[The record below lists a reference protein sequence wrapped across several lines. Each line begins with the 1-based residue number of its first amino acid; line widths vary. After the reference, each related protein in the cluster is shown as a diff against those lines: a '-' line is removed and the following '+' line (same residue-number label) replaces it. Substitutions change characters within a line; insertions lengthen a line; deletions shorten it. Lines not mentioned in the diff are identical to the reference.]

1 MKNTCI
7 MKKLSFC
14 LLALIAI
21 LFSACDMLPSTPT
34 ELSGIWR
41 IQSLKANGEEY
52 INNKTLLI
60 YTPNIAESKIVFGE
74 NNTFEL
80 LFVYSEPTGAPDL
93 PELAC
98 EIHRGTYTF
107 DGKIVEF
114 NATKCENFAKEKS
127 CQFKGEVDGNL
138 LRISKSFAAGDLYM
152 IPIWD
157 KSAAVNVIF
166 KSEE

>member
-1 MKNTCI
+1 

-14 LLALIAI
+14 LLTLVAI
-21 LFSACDMLPSTPT
+21 LFSACDMVLPTQT
-34 ELSGIWR
+34 ELSGVWK
-41 IQSLKANGEEY
+41 IQSLKVNGEEY
-52 INNKTLLI
+52 IDNKTLLI
-60 YTPNIAESKIVFGE
+60 YAPNIAESKIVFGE

-80 LFVYSEPTGAPDL
+80 LFVYSEPDGAPDSQ
-93 PELAC
+93 ELAC
-98 EIHRGTYTF
+98 EIHGGTYTF
-107 DGKIVEF
+107 DGKVVEF

-138 LRISKSFAAGDLYM
+138 LRISKSFAAGDLFM

-166 KSEE
+166 KSEK

>member
-1 MKNTCI
+1 

-14 LLALIAI
+14 FLILIAI
-21 LFSACDMLPSTPT
+21 IFSACDMILPTQT
-34 ELSGIWR
+34 ELSGVWK

-52 INNKTLLI
+52 IDNKTLLI
-60 YTPNIAESKIVFGE
+60 YAPNIAESKIVFGE

-80 LFVYSEPTGAPDL
+80 LFVYSEPDGAPDL
-93 PELAC
+93 QELSG
-98 EIHRGTYTF
+98 ETHSGTYTF
-107 DGKIVEF
+107 DGKVVEF
-114 NATKCENFAKEKS
+114 NATKCENLAKEKS

-138 LRISKSFAAGDLYM
+138 LRISKSFAAGDLFM
-152 IPIWD
+152 IPIFD